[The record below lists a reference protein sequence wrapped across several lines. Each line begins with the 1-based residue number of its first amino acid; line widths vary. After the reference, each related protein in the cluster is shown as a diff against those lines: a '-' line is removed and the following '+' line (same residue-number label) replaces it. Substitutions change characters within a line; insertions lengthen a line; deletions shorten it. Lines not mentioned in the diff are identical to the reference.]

1 MNIKELEQKR
11 DAHMTGLFWLAL
23 HIAFIFAIPAVLAA
37 LIGKKLNTVLGI
49 SWMQFALLLVAFIS
63 SWGIMAHQY
72 EKKTKA
78 MKEIEE
84 ELKIARAKVAKESP
98 VSLSLTDPQK

>member
-1 MNIKELEQKR
+1 
-11 DAHMTGLFWLAL
+11 
-23 HIAFIFAIPAVLAA
+23 
-37 LIGKKLNTVLGI
+37 
-49 SWMQFALLLVAFIS
+49 
-63 SWGIMAHQY
+63 MAHQY